1 MALTETALKALK
13 PKDKP
18 YTLADERGLY
28 IEVFP
33 TGGLVWRF
41 RYRLNGKQEKLTL
54 GKYPALTLKNARIKR
69 DEAAQ
74 AAAMGTSPA
83 QQKQLAKVASADATT
98 VAEFGERYFRE
109 IVAKDRKDIK
119 LPRRY
124 FDKAIVPFIGA
135 KPVRDVTTEDVRA
148 IIWRK
153 KDEGF
158 DAAAAAIRGVL
169 KRLFDFAQT
178 AGLVTVNPVLAL
190 PMRHVHKARS
200 RDRALSPEEIRL
212 FLTAAFE
219 SNIRRQ
225 FKIGLQLILL
235 TMVRKSELLL
245 ARWTQVDLE
254 QAEWHIPAENSKTGK
269 PHIVFLSRQSVAL
282 FKELHALAGGSE
294 LVLPGR
300 GSLTKTFAQ
309 NAINNAL
316 KKALQGQDIP
326 AFTIHDLR
334 RTASTLLHENGW
346 SSDVVEK
353 ALNHTI
359 GGVRGV
365 YNRAEYETQRREML
379 QFWADYV
386 EQLMVSG
393 KVIIGRFRQVQA
405 GRLSG

>member
-13 PKDKP
+13 PKAKP

-28 IEVFP
+28 VEVFP
-33 TGGLVWRF
+33 TGGVVWRF
-41 RYRLNGKQEKLTL
+41 RYRLAGKQEKLTL

-83 QQKQLAKVASADATT
+83 QQKQLAKVAAADATT
-98 VAEFGERYFRE
+98 VAEFGERFFRE
-109 IVAKDRKDIK
+109 IVAKDRKEVK

-124 FDKAIVPFIGA
+124 FDKEIVPAIGA
-135 KPVRDVTTEDVRA
+135 KPVRDVSTEDVRT
-148 IIWRK
+148 IIWKK

-169 KRLFDFAQT
+169 KRLFDYAQT
-178 AGLVTVNPVLAL
+178 AGLVSVNPVLAL
-190 PMRHVHKARS
+190 PMRHVHKAKS
-200 RDRALSPEEIRL
+200 RERALSPAEVKV
-212 FLTAAFE
+212 FLTAVFE
-219 SNIRRQ
+219 SNVRRQ
-225 FKIGLQLILL
+225 FKNGLHLILL

-245 ARWTQVDLE
+245 ARWSQVDLE
-254 QAEWHIPAENSKTGK
+254 QAEWHIPAEHSKTGK
-269 PHIVFLSRQSVAL
+269 PHIVFLATQSVAL
-282 FKELHALAGGSE
+282 FKELKALAGGSE

-300 GSLTKTFAQ
+300 GSLTKTFAH
-309 NAINNAL
+309 NSINNAL
-316 KKALQGQDIP
+316 KIALQGQDIP

-386 EQLMVSG
+386 EQLTRNG
-393 KVIIGRFRQVQA
+393 KVILGRFRQVA
-405 GRLSG
+405 